1 MRLHCGVIF
10 TILALLSTIGAQQW
24 SIANIT
30 TCGLSCLLITVP
42 EANCSLADTSCQCK
56 STILPALTSAC
67 LIENCTMHDHLVVAK
82 VQAATCDLPH
92 PNRSAEVLSIAIA
105 LFAIAF
111 VFITLRLIS
120 RISYL
125 SHRLPSRFLVG
136 CPTSLLALIVSN
148 WLIVLVAN
156 GGFGKHIWDLADGGL
171 LGLLRSLYIAESF
184 YVVTLAPTKISVLLL
199 YLRIFPHESFRYAA
213 SATIGMIALSTVVI
227 FFMTVFSCHPVAFF
241 WNRDIRGGTCINI
254 NKLAYA
260 NSAMSII
267 QDLLIVALPLPVLV
281 KLNMGKKKKIGVG
294 FMFTVG
300 SFGCVVSMIRLKSLL
315 SFGNSLDPSSNLLP
329 GDYVDVVIWTIAE
342 LAVAMVCSCF
352 PAMRNLLMRIYP
364 RAFLSSI
371 RHTNDKTPASIPQ
384 DSNTGLRR
392 ANPGQEGFVELQQ
405 MNESHFSDTPPEV
418 PPKQPS
424 TVYSK
429 NERRH
434 WAGSSDSV

>member
-67 LIENCTMHDHLVVAK
+67 LIENCTMHDQLIVAK
-82 VQAATCDLPH
+82 VQAATCDLQH
-92 PNRSAEVLSIAIA
+92 PNRSAELLSIAVA

-120 RISYL
+120 RMWVSNTIGIDDW
-125 SHRLPSRFLVG
+125 FVA
-136 CPTSLLALIVSN
+136 LALLLSVPSTAFTISM
-148 WLIVLVAN
+148 AN

-171 LGLLRSLYIAESF
+171 LDILRSLYIAESF
-184 YVVTLAPTKISVLLL
+184 YVVTLASTKISVLLL
-199 YLRIFPHESFRYAA
+199 YLRIFPHDSFRYAA

-315 SFGNSLDPSSNLLP
+315 SFGNSLDPW
-329 GDYVDVVIWTIAE
+329 DYVDVVIWTIAE

-392 ANPGQEGFVELQQ
+392 ANPGQEGFVEL
-405 MNESHFSDTPPEV
+405 
-418 PPKQPS
+418 
-424 TVYSK
+424 
-429 NERRH
+429 
-434 WAGSSDSV
+434 